1 MRNHHSS
8 DQCSPNGHVNLSLFQ
23 HDNPIVIGVVNDG
36 TMAYNHGK

>member
-8 DQCSPNGHVNLSLFQ
+8 ESPNSHFVNLSLFQ